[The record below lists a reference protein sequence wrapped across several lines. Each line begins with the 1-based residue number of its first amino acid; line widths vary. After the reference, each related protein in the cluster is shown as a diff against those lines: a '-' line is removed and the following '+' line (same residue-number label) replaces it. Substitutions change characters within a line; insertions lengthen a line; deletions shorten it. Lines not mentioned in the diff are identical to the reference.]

1 MGRVSNGIEIG
12 RELSEP
18 VHTGVFTVKNSQENV
33 TEEVDEENVVFDQQ
47 RNNNFMKRNIKVRE
61 WSSAIHDNVH
71 EDTIGV

>member
-18 VHTGVFTVKNSQENV
+18 VHTGVFAMKNGQENV
-33 TEEVDEENVVFDQQ
+33 TEEVDEENVVFNQQ

-61 WSSAIHDNVH
+61 WSSAIHGNGH
-71 EDTIGV
+71 EDTLGV